1 MFLKKNCFDLFPS
14 NFDDDCFLKKN
25 CFELKPSN
33 FADECFKQQQALLFK
48 QTGFIRF
55 SEGDGSGRGGDDVVE
70 RDRKNAQRSGRHRQL
85 FGIPG
90 RSSD

>member
-1 MFLKKNCFDLFPS
+1 M
-14 NFDDDCFLKKN
+14 
-25 CFELKPSN
+25 
-33 FADECFKQQQALLFK
+33 FK